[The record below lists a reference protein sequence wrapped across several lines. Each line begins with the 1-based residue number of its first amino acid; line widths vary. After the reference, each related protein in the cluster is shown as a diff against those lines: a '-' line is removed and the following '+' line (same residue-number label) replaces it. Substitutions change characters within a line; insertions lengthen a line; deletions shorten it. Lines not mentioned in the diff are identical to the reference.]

1 MTNADPF
8 KRFENW
14 SKEYWG
20 QDASEPEPLTEKQ
33 QKIVSKNI
41 RLLLDAEKWEAEVE
55 AFESSLEALKD
66 PDAALAKRSDFH
78 VRFDACQLDD
88 SLKDVSNYRFPCDVS
103 FNDAKFG
110 DGYVSFNNA
119 KFGDGYVSFNNA
131 KFGDGHVSFNNAK
144 FGDGNVLFNNAK
156 FGDGGVSLIDAE
168 FGDGDVLFHD
178 TIFGDGDVWFHD
190 AIFGDGNVSF
200 NNAKFGDG
208 DVSFHDAKFG
218 DGNVLFNSAKF
229 GDGDV
234 SFSSAKFRNGTVWFN
249 NAKFGDGNVLFMDAI
264 FGDGEVSFRYAI
276 FGDGYVS
283 FNDAKFGDGNVMFNS
298 AKFGDDGV
306 SFNGVKFGDGEV
318 SFNDAKFGDGD
329 VWFNDAIFGDVYVWF
344 NNAKF
349 GDGNVSFNGA
359 EFGDGKVSFMDAK
372 FGDGNVLF
380 VDLSLSSTSMAASA
394 MEVEGNLYVKSLF
407 PQHSDFSQLRVNGTA
422 SFLGSKF
429 AEVPDFRN
437 AHFVRPPEV
446 AAMRVE
452 PPKMHRKPG
461 ALFIHASNQ
470 DDVHKY
476 RKLKG
481 MAQAAHDHEKDGEF
495 FAFEMM
501 AKRGWETT
509 TWWELLANTIY
520 YRVSGY
526 GQRYDLPMLGLI
538 ISWFIFGLG
547 NLSLAGDPAA
557 LSERI
562 KFAFAY
568 SFNNT
573 VPFLG
578 SLRRFVG
585 QPEEHISHFDKVF
598 TDIASSGANIDLM
611 VSVAVLQQLIGL
623 LLLFFVL
630 LGLRTRFRLK

>member
-131 KFGDGHVSFNNAK
+131 KFGDGKVSFNN
-144 FGDGNVLFNNAK
+144 
-156 FGDGGVSLIDAE
+156 
-168 FGDGDVLFHD
+168 
-178 TIFGDGDVWFHD
+178 
-190 AIFGDGNVSF
+190 AIFGDGNVW
-200 NNAKFGDG
+200 
-208 DVSFHDAKFG
+208 FHDA
-218 DGNVLFNSAKF
+218 
-229 GDGDV
+229 
-234 SFSSAKFRNGTVWFN
+234 
-249 NAKFGDGNVLFMDAI
+249 
-264 FGDGEVSFRYAI
+264 
-276 FGDGYVS
+276 
-283 FNDAKFGDGNVMFNS
+283 
-298 AKFGDDGV
+298 
-306 SFNGVKFGDGEV
+306 KFGDGEV